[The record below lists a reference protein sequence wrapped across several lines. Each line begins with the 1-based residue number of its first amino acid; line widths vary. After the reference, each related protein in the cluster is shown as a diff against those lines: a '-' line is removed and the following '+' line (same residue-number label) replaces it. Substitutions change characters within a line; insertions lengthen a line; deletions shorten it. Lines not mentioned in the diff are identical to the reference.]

1 MNERGNVY
9 PIDRERV
16 AYAKPPERLAC
27 IDGNTPRRQ
36 SRIFAKAQKL

>member
-9 PIDRERV
+9 PIDP
-16 AYAKPPERLAC
+16 YAVRGKAPCAPY
-27 IDGNTPRRQ
+27 IDGNALRRQ